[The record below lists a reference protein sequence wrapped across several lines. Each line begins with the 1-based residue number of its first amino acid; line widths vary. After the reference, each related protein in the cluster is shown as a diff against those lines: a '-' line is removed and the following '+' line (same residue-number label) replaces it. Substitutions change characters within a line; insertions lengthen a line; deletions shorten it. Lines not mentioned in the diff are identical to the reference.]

1 MVSLGTSRYTE
12 LLLSNHIFW
21 YFCCGL
27 MSKTSSDGIQ
37 NQSISSEK
45 YHIRFLMYCHCCNL
59 YKSLC
64 VKSEYSKNLLNGI
77 PFWISIMKQNIC
89 YQRFLYSQTFPYN
102 SLPYCCEKS
111 PCSGGRETSLPCLCL
126 CIHFVTLGH
135 SLTVTAKPKKKKKK
149 KRVNSS
155 NIIRILLAI

>member
-27 MSKTSSDGIQ
+27 MGKTSSDGIQ

-45 YHIRFLMYCHCCNL
+45 HHIRFLMYCHCCDL

-77 PFWISIMKQNIC
+77 PFWISIMKQNTC
-89 YQRFLYSQTFPYN
+89 YQCFLYSQTFPYN
-102 SLPYCCEKS
+102 SLPYSCEKS
-111 PCSGGRETSLPCLCL
+111 PGSGGTETSSLGSACVFTLWPW
-126 CIHFVTLGH
+126 VTVWPWL
-135 SLTVTAKPKKKKKK
+135 LNQKKIKIKKSKLFQY
-149 KRVNSS
+149 N
-155 NIIRILLAI
+155 